1 MLELYPFDWSRPLKR
16 AVPRVRNPVSVSRT
30 VTMSSVEIGFG
41 PLFQFILFDDVPAWI
56 SSRLDAV

>member
-1 MLELYPFDWSRPLKR
+1 
-16 AVPRVRNPVSVSRT
+16 
-30 VTMSSVEIGFG
+30 MSSDAIGFG